1 MQQYFLLFGELPI
14 VFLMKARQID
24 RANKK
29 ILDKVPLKIPNSRF
43 FLGSFTKKRRGGHHH
58 IVGH

>member
-29 ILDKVPLKIPNSRF
+29 ILDKVPLKYPILGF
-43 FLGSFTKKRRGGHHH
+43 FWVVLQKKGGEGT
-58 IVGH
+58 IT